1 MQSLVEEDLAEVV
14 ETLLC
19 TGRSNQVIQARTGLE
34 LVYPTEYARPG
45 EPTSAADEE
54 SAEATRTGRPHP
66 MDFDMRE
73 LGSTMRLEPV
83 VDPTGQ
89 VVDLRIECESVH
101 HVKNETWAEWKDSLG
116 DASVRM
122 PALYSVNVETSVTL
136 LAGKPLMIA
145 AISPKAEDGQPDTN
159 RKLMIFVR
167 CDVLKVLD

>member
-1 MQSLVEEDLAEVV
+1 DLAEVV

-45 EPTSAADEE
+45 EPTSAADEQR
-54 SAEATRTGRPHP
+54 AEATRTGRPHP

-73 LGSTMRLEPV
+73 LGSTTRREPV

-89 VVDLRIECESVH
+89 VVDLQIKCESVH
-101 HVKNETWAEWKDSLG
+101 HVKNEAWAEWKDSLG

-145 AISPKAEDGQPDTN
+145 AISPKAEDGRPDTN

-167 CDVLKVLD
+167 C